1 MELSAFRQTTL
12 EGAWK
17 RIRSLPYSFR
27 SRLNPTKINKI
38 EKKKTVIADLA
49 LLTLLLR
56 QSIQH
61 HPTLPYRNQ

>member
-27 SRLNPTKINKI
+27 FRLNPTKINKI
-38 EKKKTVIADLA
+38 EKKKKTVIADLA

-61 HPTLPYRNQ
+61 HPTLP